1 MNLVTGI
8 KNAIDYI
15 GKHITDGLNY
25 NEIARKAMCSPYYFQ
40 KLFGILC
47 GITVGEYICNRR
59 LSLDGNELSKSNA
72 KVIDIALKYGYESP
86 ENFARAF
93 ARFHGVTPS
102 EVRKKSCK
110 LRSFSRLKVQIILK
124 GGNSMNYKIIKKE
137 AFTVLERVETHTV
150 SEEQNLNTIPDFWDR
165 SHRDGTIKTLLD
177 RASDRKLVFGIC
189 YGNSHAERF
198 TPTGI

>member
-1 MNLVTGI
+1 
-8 KNAIDYI
+8 
-15 GKHITDGLNY
+15 
-25 NEIARKAMCSPYYFQ
+25 
-40 KLFGILC
+40 
-47 GITVGEYICNRR
+47 
-59 LSLDGNELSKSNA
+59 
-72 KVIDIALKYGYESP
+72 
-86 ENFARAF
+86 
-93 ARFHGVTPS
+93 
-102 EVRKKSCK
+102 
-110 LRSFSRLKVQIILK
+110 
-124 GGNSMNYKIIKKE
+124 MNYKIIKKE